1 MHTTCPSCSP
11 ALIRCQHCQVILP
24 PLPCLQVHT
33 DMLRSLR
40 IARGVSDESKLAAG
54 TISVEQS
61 AASICSY
68 VTSKLDMANSGRYWA
83 ADTDATLPW

>member
-1 MHTTCPSCSP
+1 MSIRDKGQQWEAC
-11 ALIRCQHCQVILP
+11 ALLP
-24 PLPCLQVHT
+24 LLPTLCAWQVHT

-40 IARGVSDESKLAAG
+40 MARGVSDEAQLAAG
-54 TISVEQS
+54 TISVTQS

-68 VTSKLDMANSGRYWA
+68 TAKLDMAASRRYWA